1 MTKKIYEL
9 MPVMLKYR
17 MRPPP
22 PEIYSLHR
30 KLSGA
35 YLMNMRLKT
44 KVNCR
49 DIFMNLYE

>member
-17 MRPPP
+17 LRPPP
-22 PEIYSLHR
+22 AEIYSLHR

-35 YLMNMRLKT
+35 YLMNIKLRT
-44 KVNCR
+44 KVDCKTM
-49 DIFMNLYE
+49 FMNLYR